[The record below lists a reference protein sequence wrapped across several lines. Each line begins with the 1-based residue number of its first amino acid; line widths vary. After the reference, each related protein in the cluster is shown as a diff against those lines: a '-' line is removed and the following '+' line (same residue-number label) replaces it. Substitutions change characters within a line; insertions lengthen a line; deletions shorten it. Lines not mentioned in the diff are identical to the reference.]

1 MAVYEYL
8 LKEKIQYIKI
18 DEKYELPFSDET
30 KDLIVE
36 MWSAYRNGKFFN
48 SENVRLDAVRTEG
61 DKAYLH
67 IRTDFYSL
75 C

>member
-36 MWSAYRNGKFFN
+36 MWSAYRNGKF
-48 SENVRLDAVRTEG
+48 S
-61 DKAYLH
+61 
-67 IRTDFYSL
+67 IRKM
-75 C
+75 